1 MHERERHNIIL
12 KAVAERPVATVG
24 EIVEWTGASEAT
36 VRRDIAALHL
46 EGKLRRVRGGA
57 EGLEPPLAASRSGA
71 LAGRPFHL
79 NLSVQAAAKRAI
91 ADRAVA
97 LCRDG
102 ESIIVNGGTTTYH
115 MVHGLAER
123 RLGVLTNS
131 FPIAEALVKGGTS
144 TVTLTGGIVYRDQQI
159 VLSPFEEDA
168 GLRYHAR
175 RLFMGAQGVG
185 PSGAMEIDPLIA
197 RAEQRLIRQAEEVV
211 LLVTS
216 DKLRRRAPLIACPLD
231 GVAML
236 ITDSGIR
243 AEERDMLEAAGVAVE
258 TVAVEVA
265 AEEEAA

>member
-12 KAVAERPVATVG
+12 RAVAERPVATVA
-24 EIVEWTGASEAT
+24 EIAEWTGASEAT
-36 VRRDIAALHL
+36 VRRDITALHL
-46 EGKLRRVRGGA
+46 EGSLRRVRGGA
-57 EGLEPPLAASRSGA
+57 EALEPPLAASRSGA

-79 NLSVQAAAKRAI
+79 NMSIDAAAKRAI

-102 ESIIVNGGTTTYH
+102 ESIIINGGTTTYQ

-131 FPIAEALVKGGTS
+131 FPIAEALVRGGNCTI
-144 TVTLTGGIVYRDQQI
+144 TLTGGIVYRDQQI

-168 GLRYHAR
+168 GGRFHASS
-175 RLFMGAQGVG
+175 LFMGAQGVG
-185 PSGAMEIDPLIA
+185 PVGAMEIDPLIA
-197 RAEQRLIRQAEEVV
+197 RAEQRLIRQADRVV

-216 DKLRRRAPLIACPLD
+216 DKLRRRAPLIACPLEE
-231 GVAML
+231 VAML

-243 AEERDMLEAAGVAVE
+243 DEEREMLEAADVAVE
-258 TVAVEVA
+258 TVAVPA
-265 AEEEAA
+265 ASEEAA